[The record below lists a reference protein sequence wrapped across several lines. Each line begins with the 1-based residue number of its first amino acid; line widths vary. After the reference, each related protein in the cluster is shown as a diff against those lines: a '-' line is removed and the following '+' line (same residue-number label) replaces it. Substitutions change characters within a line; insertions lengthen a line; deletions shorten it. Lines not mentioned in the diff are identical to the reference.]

1 MSENII
7 DVLIVGAGPAGLQAA
22 VHAVRKKA
30 GVKVFGRIEASSL
43 YGAHVENYLCISG
56 VSTGADLL
64 SAAQEQAR
72 SFGADII
79 NEDVLSLEQ
88 KDNLF
93 FVRTESGEFLARSV
107 ILATGTSRKKL
118 RVAGEKEFAGR
129 GVSYCVD
136 CDANFFRKARVA
148 VVGNGSAA
156 ADGALTLLN
165 YASEVFLL
173 ADKLNL
179 APDLAAKLAASAV
192 QVKETSVKEIVGNNA
207 VESLLL
213 ADGDKLELEG
223 VFIELGAKGAL
234 ELAVNIGVSLDM
246 ETMSHIE
253 TNKRLETNIKGIYA
267 AGDIVG
273 PPYQMAKA
281 VGDGCVA
288 GWYAANYAN
297 KLRRQDE
304 AGS

>member
-43 YGAHVENYLCISG
+43 YEAHVENYLCVSG

-64 SAAQEQAR
+64 AVAREQAR

-79 NEDVLSLEQ
+79 NEDILSLEQ

-93 FVRTESGEFLARSV
+93 FVRTESGEFLTRSV

-136 CDANFFRKARVA
+136 CDANFFRQARVA

-173 ADKLNL
+173 ADKLDL

-192 QVKETSVKEIVGNNA
+192 QVKETTVKEIVGNNA

-213 ADGDKLELEG
+213 ADGSKLELEG

-234 ELAVNIGVSLDM
+234 ELAVNIGVGLDM

-253 TNKRLETNIKGIYA
+253 TNKRMETNIQGIYA
-267 AGDIVG
+267 AGDIAG
-273 PPYQMAKA
+273 PPYQMAKS

-297 KLRRQDE
+297 KLRRQEE

>member
-43 YGAHVENYLCISG
+43 YEAHVENYLCVSG
-56 VSTGADLL
+56 VSAGADLL
-64 SAAQEQAR
+64 AVAREQAR

-79 NEDVLSLEQ
+79 NEDILSLEQ

-93 FVRTESGEFLARSV
+93 FVRTESDEFLTRSV

-136 CDANFFRKARVA
+136 CDANFFRQARVA

-173 ADKLNL
+173 ADKLDL
-179 APDLAAKLAASAV
+179 APDLATKLAASAV
-192 QVKETSVKEIVGNNA
+192 QVKETTVKEIVGKNA

-213 ADGDKLELEG
+213 TDGSKLELEG

-234 ELAVNIGVSLDM
+234 ELAVNIGVGLDM

-253 TNKRLETNIKGIYA
+253 TNKQMETNIQGIYA

-297 KLRRQDE
+297 KLRRQEE

>member
-1 MSENII
+1 MTENTI
-7 DVLIVGAGPAGLQAA
+7 DVLIVGTGPAGLQAA

-30 GVKVFGRIEASSL
+30 GVKVFGRIEASSI
-43 YGAHVENYLCISG
+43 YKAHVENYLCVSG
-56 VSTGADLL
+56 VTAGGDLL
-64 SAAQEQAR
+64 TVAQEQAR
-72 SFGADII
+72 SFGADIV
-79 NEDVLSLEQ
+79 NEDILSLEQ
-88 KDNLF
+88 KNDLF
-93 FVRTESGEFLARSV
+93 FVRTEGGEYLARSV

-118 RVAGEKEFAGR
+118 RVEGEKEFAGR

-136 CDANFFRKARVA
+136 CDANFFRQVKVA

-165 YASEVFLL
+165 YASEVFLI
-173 ADKLNL
+173 ADKLDL
-179 APDLAAKLAASAV
+179 APDLAAKLASSAV
-192 QVKETSVKEIVGNNA
+192 QVKETWVDEIVGNNA
-207 VESLLL
+207 VESLALT
-213 ADGDKLELEG
+213 DGSKLELEG

-234 ELAVNIGVSLDM
+234 ELAVNIGVALDM

-253 TNKRLETNIKGIYA
+253 TNKRMETNVQGIYA

-281 VGDGCVA
+281 VGEGCVA

-297 KLRRQDE
+297 KLRRQEE

>member
-1 MSENII
+1 MSKNII
-7 DVLIVGAGPAGLQAA
+7 DVLIIGAGPAGLQAA

-43 YGAHVENYLCISG
+43 YEAHVENYLCVSG
-56 VSTGADLL
+56 VSAGGDLL
-64 SAAQEQAR
+64 AVAREQAR

-88 KDNLF
+88 RDNLF
-93 FVRTESGEFLARSV
+93 FVRTESDEFLARSV
-107 ILATGTSRKKL
+107 VLATGTSRKKL

-136 CDANFFRKARVA
+136 CDANFFRRARVA

-173 ADKLNL
+173 ADKLDL
-179 APDLAAKLAASAV
+179 AHDLAAKLTASAV
-192 QVKETSVKEIVGNNA
+192 QVMETSVKEIVGNNA

-213 ADGDKLELEG
+213 TDGSKLELEG

-234 ELAVNIGVSLDM
+234 ELAVNVGVGLDM

-253 TNKRLETNIKGIYA
+253 INKRMETNIQGIYA
-267 AGDIVG
+267 AGDIAG

-297 KLRRQDE
+297 KLRRQEE